1 MRELLLCGSL
11 RTFLECY
18 YEGINLLFFFME
30 ETDIVA
36 RLKIIDEKLSQVQE
50 SVVKTKKYLWWG
62 LILQLGMMLVPLLL
76 IMLAIPFMLST
87 FQGMVGSG
95 LL

>member
-1 MRELLLCGSL
+1 
-11 RTFLECY
+11 
-18 YEGINLLFFFME
+18 ME

-76 IMLAIPFMLST
+76 IMLAIPFILST